1 VRSTVYF
8 TRRAILV
15 AALAFLLHSQVVP
28 SIHSQTTS
36 PAGTATLRQVHAEG
50 FKAFTEVTIVS
61 LTGLVPGAQTGKADL
76 QAGAD
81 HLLQTGLFANVS
93 YNFQTRND
101 GLTVT
106 YHVEEAPL
114 LPVYFDNMPWLS
126 DSEIADA
133 IRAKI
138 PFYAGRLPAE
148 GTLVDQAHDAIFAL
162 LAARGLRAALEHQ
175 PIANPVGEGNIL
187 QFRVEGAAMQI
198 ASLTF
203 SDPALAAS
211 KVIQQHLAEIEGKE
225 YSRTAID
232 TFLAEQVRPYYL
244 QQGYLRV
251 KLGPPE
257 VRLSGNPNQKLPERL
272 PVFVPI
278 AAGAIYQWKGAQWH
292 GNNALSELAL
302 EGLLGEKSG
311 AVANGMEIE
320 AGWDRIREQYGQK
333 GHLDVKIDA
342 TPVYDDA
349 ARTISYTVSIEEGTA
364 YRFGKLVPSG
374 ISLEGERRLRQAWLI
389 APGALFDKSVFEEFL
404 TKLETH
410 PAKIFGDLPVHYDG
424 VGHWLQTEPKDGTVD
439 VLLDFKH

>member
-1 VRSTVYF
+1 MVPF
-8 TRRAILV
+8 TWRAVLV
-15 AALAFLLHSQVVP
+15 AALACPQFFPAAL
-28 SIHSQTTS
+28 IHAQTTA
-36 PAGTATLRQVHAEG
+36 PAGTATLRQVHADG
-50 FKAFTEVTIVS
+50 FKVFTEATVVS
-61 LTGLVPGAQTGKADL
+61 LTGLAPGAQTGKADL

-81 HLLQTGLFANVS
+81 RLLQTGLFANVS
-93 YNFQTRND
+93 YNFQTRSD
-101 GLTVT
+101 GVTVT

-133 IRAKI
+133 IRTKI

-148 GTLVDQAHDAIFAL
+148 GNLVDQAHDAIFAL
-162 LAARGLRAALEHQ
+162 LAARGLHATLEHQ

-198 ASLTF
+198 ATLTF

-257 VRLSGNPNQKLPERL
+257 VRLSGNPNQRLPERL

-278 AAGAIYQWKGAQWH
+278 AAGAIYQWKGAQWS

-302 EGLLGEKSG
+302 DSLLGEKSG
-311 AVANGMEIE
+311 AIANGMEIE

-333 GHLDVKIDA
+333 GHLEVKIDA
-342 TPVYDDA
+342 TPVYDDM
-349 ARTISYTVSIEEGTA
+349 ARTISYTVSIEEGPA
-364 YRFGKLVPSG
+364 YRFGKLVPTG

-404 TKLETH
+404 TTLETH

-424 VGHWLQTEPKDGTVD
+424 VGHWLQTDAKDGTVD